1 MKYIEARWIMEPEAR
16 KQWFK
21 KPRKPDDST
30 LRFLERREK
39 EALEEEQLA
48 LKLVQAR
55 PSYEGELES
64 MSSRISHVEDL
75 CSTLIQSLPQEAKDR
90 FYLSKDWV
98 PYTDEVRK
106 VFDEIRA
113 FHSKPKRTRK

>member
-21 KPRKPDDST
+21 KTRNSDDST
-30 LRFLERREK
+30 LRFLELKEK
-39 EALEEEQLA
+39 GALEEEQLA
-48 LKLVQAR
+48 EKLVQAR

-64 MSSRISHVEDL
+64 MSSRISHLEDL
-75 CSTLIQSLPQEAKDR
+75 CATLIQILPQEAKDR

-113 FHSKPKRTRK
+113 FHSKPKRKQK